1 MTIHRNYGEVEFH
14 CDVSSCHEVLETET
28 RDWSQALFEFQ
39 KAGWSLRYISD
50 EPFHTCPDCLENERP
65 KL

>member
-14 CDVSSCHEVLETET
+14 CDVPHCHEVFETET

-39 KAGWSLRYISD
+39 KSKWNLRYINN